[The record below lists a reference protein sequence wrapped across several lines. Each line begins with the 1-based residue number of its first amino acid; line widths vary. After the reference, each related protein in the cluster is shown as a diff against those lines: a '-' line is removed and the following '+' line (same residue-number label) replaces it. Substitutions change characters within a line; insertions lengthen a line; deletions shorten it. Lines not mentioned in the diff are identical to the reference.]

1 MMIGMANVQPTS
13 SKTWGK
19 DIVQSQ
25 TPVLVDFWA
34 EWCGPCRIV
43 SPVIEDLS
51 REYEGRVKFYKLNVD
66 ENQDIAA
73 KYEIFS
79 IPTLLVFKGDRI
91 IGQHVGATSKD
102 VLKRFLEQ
110 SLQNG

>member
-1 MMIGMANVQPTS
+1 MMIKMGNVEATS
-13 SKTWGK
+13 SKAWSK
-19 DIVQSQ
+19 DVAQSQ

-34 EWCGPCRIV
+34 EWCGPCRMV
-43 SPVIEDLS
+43 SPVVEDLAK
-51 REYEGRVKFYKLNVD
+51 EYNGKVKFLKLNVD

-79 IPTLLVFKGDRI
+79 IPTLLVFKGDKV

-102 VLKRFLEQ
+102 VLKRFLDK
-110 SLQNG
+110 SLQNA

>member
-1 MMIGMANVQPTS
+1 MISMGNVEPTS
-13 SKTWGK
+13 STTWSK
-19 DIVQSQ
+19 DVAQSQ

-34 EWCGPCRIV
+34 EWCGPCRMV
-43 SPVIEDLS
+43 SPVVEDLAK
-51 REYEGRVKFYKLNVD
+51 EYNGKVKFLKLNVD

-79 IPTLLVFKGDRI
+79 IPTLLVFKGEKV

-102 VLKRFLEQ
+102 VLKRFIEK
-110 SLQNG
+110 SLQNA

>member
-1 MMIGMANVQPTS
+1 MTDVQATS
-13 SKTWGK
+13 SMAWNK
-19 DIVQSQ
+19 DVSESQ
-25 TPVLVDFWA
+25 LPVLVDFWA
-34 EWCGPCRIV
+34 EWCGPCRMV
-43 SPVIEDLS
+43 SPVVEDLAN
-51 REYEGRVKFYKLNVD
+51 EYNGKLRFLKLNVD

-102 VLKRFLEQ
+102 VLKKFIEK
-110 SLQNG
+110 SLQNA